1 MTKWIDVACGWISVL
16 FQSNVATEIF
26 HLDVKWKWEVAN
38 MNLRWKCKLS
48 SANINFQVANMD
60 FQVAGQSV
68 SEILAV
74 PAHPQ
79 LRTGRRETL
88 QKFSTWGIKI

>member
-1 MTKWIDVACGWISVL
+1 ML
-16 FQSNVATEIF
+16 FQSNVANEIF

-38 MNLRWKCKLS
+38 MNFRWECELSSGKCKLS
-48 SANINFQVANMD
+48 SANINFQVANMN

-79 LRTGRRETL
+79 LRSGRRETL
-88 QKFSTWGIKI
+88 QKFSRI